1 METWS
6 YETKLIIEK
15 KKKKGIKSL
24 WNDSKRFKH
33 ESIYLQ
39 LIH

>member
-6 YETKLIIEK
+6 YETKLIIE

-33 ESIYLQ
+33 ESTYLQ